1 MLTTCLEKSALKYM
15 FWLCLQGC
23 DLRSDEW
30 VTASCLSLSETLTT
44 LRTGTELSISKRN
57 RHFWTNM
64 DRNDRH
70 EITSHGRLD
79 KKYVRLLIQ
88 WGTRTCGVQLGKN
101 AKITVT
107 NAHLR
112 QCWGLKLEVST
123 RLAILHQDSLIRTVY
138 PSMEHAVSEQVT
150 DFITAI

>member
-1 MLTTCLEKSALKYM
+1 MLPTCPKKSALKSM

-23 DLRSDEW
+23 DLRGDEW

-70 EITSHGRLD
+70 EITSHGRLE
-79 KKYVRLLIQ
+79 KKYVWLLIQ

-107 NAHLR
+107 KAHLR
-112 QCWGLKLEVST
+112 QCWGLKLEEFQQDLQFCIRIPLSGQCIQAWSMQ
-123 RLAILHQDSLIRTVY
+123 LASRWLTL
-138 PSMEHAVSEQVT
+138 
-150 DFITAI
+150 